1 VYHVSLRAG
10 VIDSFDAESL
20 RAGSDAAPT
29 HSHFRNALSGIRTR
43 SVLLWNAFALCG
55 KLTLALSFVLTPRPP
70 EDSLLPFFGL
80 GGPRPEVFPI
90 IIPQSAKDWN
100 AEFSLRSRGVRN
112 NVRKA
117 VTPAHKSAR
126 NSTSRRAAF
135 YALIVLALAVVTFVC
150 APATRATDNARAATT
165 TNPPAAPKKV
175 IIDTDPG
182 TDDALAILLAL
193 NSPELDVR
201 ALTVVPGN
209 VTAQQGL
216 ENALKL
222 ASLTNRCDI
231 PVAGGAQHPLFQKL
245 ITAELWHGANGLANV
260 ELPASKCK
268 ADPRFGPDLI
278 IQMIHESPH
287 EITLVPVG
295 PLTNIALAL
304 LKDPSIVPLVKEVV
318 IMGGSISGGN
328 VNAAAEA
335 NIYNDPEAA
344 QIVFHAGWRL
354 TMVGLDVGDK
364 TLYDQAHLD
373 QLSKTHGPENDF
385 AVKVLTFLLVQEAKY
400 GAGGGSPMYDP
411 LAVGTA
417 VDPSIVS
424 TQAMH
429 VDVESR
435 GEFTRG
441 ETVANRRNA
450 VERNVLHG
458 DRYIIEGIDHVEPN
472 VQVCTGVNADKFL
485 QLLNSRLAGK

>member
-1 VYHVSLRAG
+1 V
-10 VIDSFDAESL
+10 
-20 RAGSDAAPT
+20 
-29 HSHFRNALSGIRTR
+29 
-43 SVLLWNAFALCG
+43 
-55 KLTLALSFVLTPRPP
+55 LTLRKPK
-70 EDSLLPFFGL
+70 DSLLPFCGL
-80 GGPRPEVFPI
+80 GGPCPEVIPK
-90 IIPQSAKDWN
+90 IIPLFGDYWSAKH
-100 AEFSLRSRGVRN
+100 SLRSRGERKHA
-112 NVRKA
+112 RKA
-117 VTPAHKSAR
+117 VTLASIFAR
-126 NSTSRRAAF
+126 GTQSFHAVFAAFFALVIALSTFCTASVARAGGNALSSTSA
-135 YALIVLALAVVTFVC
+135 
-150 APATRATDNARAATT
+150 N
-165 TNPPAAPKKV
+165 PAAAKKV

-344 QIVFHAGWRL
+344 QIVLQAGWRL

-364 TLYDQAHLD
+364 TLYDQSHLD

-385 AVKVLTFLLVQEAKY
+385 AVQVLTFLLGQEAKY

-417 VDPSIVS
+417 IDPSIVS

-441 ETVANRRNA
+441 ETVANRRNS

-458 DRYIIEGIDHVEPN
+458 DHYVIEGIDHVNPN

>member
-1 VYHVSLRAG
+1 VNYTSAEFPLRFRGACKFAAFTVLVLAVATFTG
-10 VIDSFDAESL
+10 
-20 RAGSDAAPT
+20 APT
-29 HSHFRNALSGIRTR
+29 
-43 SVLLWNAFALCG
+43 
-55 KLTLALSFVLTPRPP
+55 
-70 EDSLLPFFGL
+70 
-80 GGPRPEVFPI
+80 
-90 IIPQSAKDWN
+90 
-100 AEFSLRSRGVRN
+100 
-112 NVRKA
+112 
-117 VTPAHKSAR
+117 
-126 NSTSRRAAF
+126 
-135 YALIVLALAVVTFVC
+135 
-150 APATRATDNARAATT
+150 TRADGNAHSAAA

-201 ALTVVPGN
+201 ALSVVPGN
-209 VTAQQGL
+209 VTARQGL

-222 ASLTNRCDI
+222 ASLANRCDI
-231 PVAGGAQHPLFQKL
+231 AIAGGAQHPLFQKL

-260 ELPASKCK
+260 DLPPSKCK

-278 IQMIHESPH
+278 IQMIHDNPH

-344 QIVFHAGWRL
+344 QIVFQAGWRL

-364 TLYDQAHLD
+364 TLYDQSHLD

-385 AVKVLTFLLVQEAKY
+385 VVKVLTFLIGQEAKY

-417 VDPSIVS
+417 IDPSIVV

-441 ETVANRRNA
+441 ETVANRHNA

-458 DRYIIEGIDHVEPN
+458 DRYIIEGVDHVEPN
-472 VQVCTGVNADKFL
+472 VQVCTGVNAEKFL